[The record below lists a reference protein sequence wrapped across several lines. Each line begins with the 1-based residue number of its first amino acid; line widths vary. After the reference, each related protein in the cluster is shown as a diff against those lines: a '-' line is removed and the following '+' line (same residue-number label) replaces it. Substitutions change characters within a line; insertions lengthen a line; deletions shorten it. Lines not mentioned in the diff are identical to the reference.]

1 MCSSDLMESIDGV
14 ESSLKLEVN
23 TPQTRIGTLLSLCI
37 SFNKQNNGVVTVAF
51 SFSSTVQTFKR
62 KGSDLDP
69 RSYISGKQALQ
80 ISNLFYINVVNQL
93 PAFVSF
99 ELCLLPSSPSN
110 N

>member
-1 MCSSDLMESIDGV
+1 MESIDGV

-23 TPQTRIGTLLSLCI
+23 TPQAKIGTLLRLCI
-37 SFNKQNNGVVTVAF
+37 SFNKQNNGVETVVF

-80 ISNLFYINVVNQL
+80 ISNLLNINVVNQL
-93 PAFVSF
+93 PTFVSF
-99 ELCLLPSSPSN
+99 EWCLLPSSPSN
-110 N
+110 T